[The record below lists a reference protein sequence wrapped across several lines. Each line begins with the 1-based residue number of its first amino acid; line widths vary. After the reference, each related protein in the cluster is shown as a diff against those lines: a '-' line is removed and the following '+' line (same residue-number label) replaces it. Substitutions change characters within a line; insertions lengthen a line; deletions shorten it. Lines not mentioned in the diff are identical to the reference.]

1 MGALEENN
9 KMRIQQLGEVP
20 ASEMTKREKIA
31 IEILNGLLS
40 NPYLD
45 AESVIDHAI
54 IITDLLIQKLNK

>member
-45 AESVIDHAI
+45 AEPVIDHAI